1 MHDLAL
7 NFIKSEKNTFTW
19 TKFLGFA
26 FQYFMFTFYVI
37 FSFAIN
43 EKHP

>member
-1 MHDLAL
+1 MHDFAL
-7 NFIKSEKNTFTW
+7 NFIKSEKYTFTW

-26 FQYFMFTFYVI
+26 FQYFMFKFYVI